1 MKSQLGHESSTSWA
15 SSPIVMVAMLLYTQL
30 LGTNTVALCL
40 MGVRCEWFEWIR
52 FPRMQNL
59 RMTSAVARLVEK

>member
-1 MKSQLGHESSTSWA
+1 
-15 SSPIVMVAMLLYTQL
+15 MVAMLLYTQL